1 MTFRIDFSKES
12 LKFIHNND
20 IKENDIIEDVFNEDV
35 FKVVEK
41 LKGKNVNI
49 DLKKMRGEWKGFY
62 RLRLGKKRIIFQ
74 INFNVKEIFIDRIDF
89 RGDVYK

>member
-12 LKFIHNND
+12 LKFINNND
-20 IKENDIIEDVFNEDV
+20 IEENDIIEDV

-74 INFNVKEIFIDRIDF
+74 IDFNAKEIFIDRIDF
-89 RGDVYK
+89 RGVVYK

>member
-12 LKFIHNND
+12 LKFINNND
-20 IKENDIIEDVFNEDV
+20 IEENDIIEDV

-74 INFNVKEIFIDRIDF
+74 IDFNAKEIIIDRIDF
-89 RGDVYK
+89 